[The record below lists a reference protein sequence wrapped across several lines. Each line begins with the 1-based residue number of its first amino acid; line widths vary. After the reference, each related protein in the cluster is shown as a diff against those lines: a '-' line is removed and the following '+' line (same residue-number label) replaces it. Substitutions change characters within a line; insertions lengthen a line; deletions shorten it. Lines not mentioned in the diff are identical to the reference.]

1 MSEQRRSR
9 RPADEMQQW
18 LVDKWNELYPAGTP
32 VRVRTDSRGTIETVT
47 RSAAELLS
55 GHTAVV
61 WLKGI
66 AGCYSLERVTAI
78 SEPEVE
84 HA

>member
-1 MSEQRRSR
+1 MSEQRKR
-9 RPADEMQQW
+9 RTTNRMQEW
-18 LVDKWNELYPAGTP
+18 LVAKWNELYPVGTP
-32 VRVRTDSRGTIETVT
+32 VHVRTDSRGTIETVT

-61 WLKGI
+61 WLKGF

-78 SEPEVE
+78 SEPEVD